1 MDTQFYLVVM
11 KLLVQEVQFKCE
23 YISLV
28 TMFFGDLQPGYLAVW
43 LVINFGQPDAFIVQH

>member
-1 MDTQFYLVVM
+1 M